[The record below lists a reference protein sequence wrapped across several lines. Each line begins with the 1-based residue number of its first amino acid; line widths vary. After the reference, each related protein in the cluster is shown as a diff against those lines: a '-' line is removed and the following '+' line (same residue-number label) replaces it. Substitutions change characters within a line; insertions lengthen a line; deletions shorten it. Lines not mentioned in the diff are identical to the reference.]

1 MKKTKRFFE
10 ELAKKAEQRRMA
22 KYGAQGG
29 LLANNYG
36 LSLSSEQLGWTLL
49 AVAIV
54 VFAYLGISKFFPDL
68 ITSVGDKLK
77 EMLNAWSV
85 TTV

>member
-36 LSLSSEQLGWTLL
+36 LSDSTEKLGWTLL
-49 AVAIV
+49 AILLVALAFV
-54 VFAYLGISKFFPDL
+54 GIKAFFPDL
-68 ITSVGDKLK
+68 ITSIGDKLK
-77 EMLNAWSV
+77 EMLNTWSI